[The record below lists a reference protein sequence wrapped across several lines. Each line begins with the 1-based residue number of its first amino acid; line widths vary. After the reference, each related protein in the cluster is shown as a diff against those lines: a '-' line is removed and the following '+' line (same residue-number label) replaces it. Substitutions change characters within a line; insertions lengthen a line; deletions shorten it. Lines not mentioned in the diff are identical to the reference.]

1 MHLLL
6 RVHIYTHI
14 YPKVNTPSSDTKV
27 RNLSIV
33 VKEGVSIIK
42 SFPQVIG
49 VTTSVLAY
57 SVVHPTE

>member
-1 MHLLL
+1 M
-6 RVHIYTHI
+6 YTHV

-27 RNLSIV
+27 RNLSIE

-57 SVVHPTE
+57 SAVHPTE